1 MPGPPPNVASGTSK
15 IQAEALPEL
24 PSLAAMASRAVLS
37 SHGHD
42 ELFGESEA
50 STPAPLPI
58 EQIPMPDD
66 LDPFIITTPSESPI
80 PDFFPRQKTTL
91 NIPDIPKVDTP
102 FTVTDEAS
110 GREKEAFSEFP
121 EMDPS
126 PLSAEEFV
134 PAFETPAPPDQAP
147 EAKRTRQD
155 QKPATDQ
162 VQEFTDKDLL
172 DALRPLIEPSID
184 NFLYTPSHSIHFYL
198 EPMLRST
205 VRRAIAEQ
213 MEDASPFRDV
223 SGWDKFTWKLRA
235 LVGSRTYE
243 DILFDQTRRYQV
255 EEVFLLRP
263 KTRSLISYAS
273 HDPSRHAKP
282 SRVESTV
289 KNIAT
294 KIAHKAANDSSPVK
308 WDNNNRQLL
317 IRHGKHCTLA
327 AIVHGVPNAILRAD
341 LDYAVRQAE
350 DRFGETLED
359 NGDIHLQILQPLL
372 EGCLL
377 IQSAAI
383 PN

>member
-1 MPGPPPNVASGTSK
+1 MPETPTTVASGASK
-15 IQAEALPEL
+15 NEPLPLPEL
-24 PSLAAMASRAVLS
+24 PSLGAMASRAVLS

-42 ELFGESEA
+42 ELFGENAA
-50 STPAPLPI
+50 STADPLPI

-66 LDPFIITTPSESPI
+66 SAPLTITTSTEAPI
-80 PDFFPRQKTTL
+80 PDFFPQQKTTL
-91 NIPDIPKVDTP
+91 NIPDIPKMGTP
-102 FTVTDEAS
+102 FTGSGEAH
-110 GREKEAFSEFP
+110 GTKKETLNELP
-121 EMDPS
+121 EMDFS
-126 PLSAEEFV
+126 PLSAEEFGTT
-134 PAFETPAPPDQAP
+134 TPADQAS
-147 EAKRTRQD
+147 EAMRAGQD
-155 QKPATDQ
+155 QKPATTPE
-162 VQEFTDKDLL
+162 QEFTDKDLQ
-172 DALRPLIEPSID
+172 DALRPLIAPSID
-184 NFLYTPSHSIHFYL
+184 QFLYTPSHSIHFYL

-235 LVGSRTYE
+235 LMGSRTYE

-263 KTRSLISYAS
+263 QTRSLISYAS

-282 SRVESTV
+282 GRVEGTV

-317 IRHGKHCTLA
+317 IRNGKHSTLA

-341 LDYAVRQAE
+341 LDYALRQAE
-350 DRFGETLED
+350 DRFGEALED

-377 IQSAAI
+377 IQSAAN